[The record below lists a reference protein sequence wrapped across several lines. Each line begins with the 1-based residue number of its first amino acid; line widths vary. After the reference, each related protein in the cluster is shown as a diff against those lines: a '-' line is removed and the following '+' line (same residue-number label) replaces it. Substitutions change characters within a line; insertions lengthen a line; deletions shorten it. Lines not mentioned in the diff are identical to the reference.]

1 MTTTNPILVIGATGK
16 IGARVAAR
24 LAAKGHPHR
33 AVSRST
39 TPAFDWENP
48 AAWADAM
55 RGMQS
60 AFVTYV
66 PDLAA
71 PGAPEVI
78 ERFAATAKAEGL
90 RKIVL
95 LSGRGEHGAELSE
108 DRLRQS
114 GLDFAV
120 VRASWFN
127 QNFDEGALLPFVLSG
142 TLAFAA
148 GDKREPFVDA
158 DDIADVA
165 VAALLDEKHNGTIF
179 EVTGPRLISFAAA
192 MQELSEAAGFKVD
205 YVPMNIEDFHA
216 MLLPMLG
223 KDAADLVANLCAE
236 VFDGRNEWIGDGV
249 QRALGRE
256 PRDFADYLRAAV
268 AKGAWQKAA

>member
-1 MTTTNPILVIGATGK
+1 MTNTNPILVIGATGK
-16 IGARVAAR
+16 IGARVAAS
-24 LAAKGHPHR
+24 LAAKGHVHR

-48 AAWADAM
+48 ATLAEAM
-55 RGMQS
+55 RGMRS

-158 DDIADVA
+158 DDVADVA

-256 PRDFADYLRAAV
+256 PRDFADYLRTAV

>member
-1 MTTTNPILVIGATGK
+1 MTSTNPILVIGGTGK
-16 IGARVAAR
+16 IGSRVAAS

-39 TPAFDWENP
+39 APAFDWEEP
-48 AAWADAM
+48 ATWAEAM

-108 DRLRQS
+108 DKLRQS
-114 GLDFAV
+114 GIDYAV

-127 QNFDEGALLPFVLSG
+127 QNFDEGALLPFILSG

-158 DDIADVA
+158 DDVADVA
-165 VAALLDEKHNGTIF
+165 VAALLDEKHNGKIF
-179 EVTGPRLISFAAA
+179 EVTGPRLITFAAA
-192 MQELSEAAGFKVD
+192 MQEISAASGFEVSYAPLSV
-205 YVPMNIEDFHA
+205 EDFHA
-216 MLLPMLG
+216 LLLPMLG
-223 KDAADLVANLCAE
+223 KDVADLMADLCAE
-236 VFDGRNEWIGDGV
+236 VFDGRNEWVGDGV
-249 QRALGRE
+249 RQALGRE
-256 PRDFADYLRAAV
+256 PRDFADYLRNAV
-268 AKGAWQKAA
+268 AKGAWRQAA